1 VESLHHLN
9 DSDVRAVVD
18 ELMISVGSVGPA
30 PCVREGV
37 ELRLA
42 HLPARL
48 AKEDVVIGVR
58 VKRWIEINEIDT
70 GIRKFSP
77 IREPF
82 QVVPKN
88 RGDSFS
94 QNVYRKVGSRATRFR
109 RHLIE
114 QFRLVPSCLDR

>member
-1 VESLHHLN
+1 
-9 DSDVRAVVD
+9 
-18 ELMISVGSVGPA
+18 MISVGSVGPA

-82 QVVPKN
+82 QVVPKI
-88 RGDSFS
+88 GAIHSVKMFI
-94 QNVYRKVGSRATRFR
+94 A
-109 RHLIE
+109 
-114 QFRLVPSCLDR
+114 RLAVAPLASGGT